1 MTSLFKKNQPDQTDF
16 PKQQP
21 SYNFKKFLGHGIL
34 HLIII
39 LYLIYLIFP
48 LIWMVSTSLKPTSE
62 IYSGIPSLVPRHAT
76 LIHYFTVLTEER
88 LLRTIA
94 NSLFV
99 GVITAF
105 AVVAITLPA
114 AYALVRYKT
123 KINNVVLGWILTS
136 QIFPAILLIIP
147 LYMILRP
154 LNLVDSLGGLIL
166 VYVVWDIPFV
176 LWMLQGYVKEI
187 PLELE
192 EAATI
197 DGATRGQILYRIIFP
212 LLLPAIGAATLFAF
226 ITAWNEFF
234 FALVLMKTPDL
245 MTLPV
250 ELARFTGIE
259 GQARTGP
266 LAAASFIA
274 TIPSIVFFMMIR
286 KWFSS
291 GALYGAVKG

>member
-1 MTSLFKKNQPDQTDF
+1 MKNSYPKFQPDSLKQRSLFGLKK
-16 PKQQP
+16 
-21 SYNFKKFLGHGIL
+21 GMVHGFL

-48 LIWMVSTSLKPTSE
+48 LIWMVSTSLKSTPE
-62 IYSGIPSLVPRHAT
+62 IYSGIPSLIPQNAT
-76 LIHYFTVLTEER
+76 LTHYITVLKEER

-105 AVVAITLPA
+105 VVVTITLPA
-114 AYALVRYKT
+114 AYALVRFKT
-123 KINNVVLGWILTS
+123 KINNIVLGWILTS

-187 PLELE
+187 PIELE

-274 TIPSIVFFMMIR
+274 TIPSIVFFMIIR

-291 GALYGAVKG
+291 GAMYGAVKG